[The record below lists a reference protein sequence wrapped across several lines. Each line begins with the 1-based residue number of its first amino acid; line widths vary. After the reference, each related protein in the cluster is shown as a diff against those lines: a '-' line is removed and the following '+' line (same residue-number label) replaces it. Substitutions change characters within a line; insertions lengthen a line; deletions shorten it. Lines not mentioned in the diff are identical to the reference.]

1 MELSSFFYKQMPFN
15 PQASIPTVV
24 LENLNL
30 AVTSRFRLNIP
41 WVSMCLD
48 SRLSLSSLCS
58 NSAKEWNSKGGEPFV
73 PGWRKGFLDQGH
85 SLQLL
90 ASGWRMAQSLS
101 VWHVAQASVINPVV
115 CAVAAAQK
123 FHVSWFLL
131 VLFWPLLVPP
141 QQVLLRHHWDS

>member
-1 MELSSFFYKQMPFN
+1 MELSLFFYKQMPFN

-41 WVSMCLD
+41 WVNMCLD

-73 PGWRKGFLDQGH
+73 QGWRKGFLDQGH

-90 ASGWRMAQSLS
+90 ASG
-101 VWHVAQASVINPVV
+101 
-115 CAVAAAQK
+115 
-123 FHVSWFLL
+123 
-131 VLFWPLLVPP
+131 
-141 QQVLLRHHWDS
+141 